1 MPVYLVGYANRMM
14 YSEQS
19 TILLPPRHLSAMLL
33 TNFEN
38 VNSISNIFQETHDLS
53 VLSDPL
59 IICIYLRTTDN
70 QFKVFKFFKISSQSL
85 QIFRFF
91 VGLKFRFEVLNAFL
105 L

>member
-19 TILLPPRHLSAMLL
+19 TILLAPRHLSAMLL

-53 VLSDPL
+53 V
-59 IICIYLRTTDN
+59 
-70 QFKVFKFFKISSQSL
+70 
-85 QIFRFF
+85 
-91 VGLKFRFEVLNAFL
+91 
-105 L
+105 